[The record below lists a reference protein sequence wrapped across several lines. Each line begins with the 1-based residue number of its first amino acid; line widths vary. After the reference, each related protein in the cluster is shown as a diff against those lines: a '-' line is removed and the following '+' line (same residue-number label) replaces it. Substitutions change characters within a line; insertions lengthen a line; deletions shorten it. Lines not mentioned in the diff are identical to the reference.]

1 MTMTKKEL
9 KTISAVAEQL
19 GLNVVGGRFA
29 PPTLGDLPESFSIRV
44 KSEGVK
50 FDRESAHANDESE
63 LIEYSSAK
71 HRGRDGQVFQFV
83 IIPAVNFNAL
93 HESLRQKSSSELVRG
108 VTYIR
113 IIGSGEHQVTAQRG
127 FVCHGPFAGER
138 DFATYLECAA
148 KSLGL
153 SFDEAFGR

>member
-1 MTMTKKEL
+1 
-9 KTISAVAEQL
+9 
-19 GLNVVGGRFA
+19 VGALRLQRWVTYQSLSLSRKG
-29 PPTLGDLPESFSIRV
+29 ES
-44 KSEGVK
+44 VK
-50 FDRESAHANDESE
+50 FNCEPAHANDESE

-83 IIPAVNFNAL
+83 IIPAVNINAL
-93 HESLRQKSSSELVRG
+93 HESLRQKSSVELARG
-108 VTYIR
+108 ITYVR
-113 IIGSGEHQVTAQRG
+113 IIDDGEHQVSAQRG

-153 SFDEAFGR
+153 SFDEAFKR

>member
-29 PPTLGDLPESFSIRV
+29 PPTLGDLPESFSLRV

-93 HESLRQKSSSELVRG
+93 HESLRQRSSAELARG

-113 IIGSGEHQVTAQRG
+113 VVGPEDHQVVAQRG

>member
-1 MTMTKKEL
+1 MTEKEL
-9 KTISAVAEQL
+9 KTISGVADRI

-29 PPTLGDLPESFSIRV
+29 PPTLGDLPDSFTIQV
-44 KSEGVK
+44 KSESVK
-50 FDRESAHANDESE
+50 FNREPAHANDESE

-93 HESLRQKSSSELVRG
+93 HDSLRQKSSAELVRG
-108 VTYIR
+108 VTYVRVID
-113 IIGSGEHQVTAQRG
+113 SGEHQVAAQRG
-127 FVCHGPFAGER
+127 FACHGPFAGER

-148 KSLGL
+148 KSLSL
-153 SFDEAFGR
+153 SFDEAFRR